1 MSTEK
6 LIAIKAQ
13 IDQAKSK
20 QSEIRGKRTST
31 EEQMQAKFKIKTI
44 VAAEKDLK
52 ERASELDSMETEFEK
67 GNSEIEAAYEW
78 N

>member
-6 LIAIKAQ
+6 LLKIKSQ

-52 ERASELDSMETEFEK
+52 ERATELEK